1 MDSRP
6 NLQTML
12 EQILGSRNVYFQPP
26 ESLKLNYPAIVYKRS
41 NIRNIAKSKL
51 YFYYK
56 SIRTDDGVF
65 HILDKRKIN
74 WQNDVFKNDVII
86 LESNYSGLG
95 GVGYSFLSDAIIKLK
110 KDLFKTEK
118 ELKTWQNDI
127 KKKIIKQSKKNN
139 INTILESEFNPF
151 ENKQ

>member
-1 MDSRP
+1 MFWS
-6 NLQTML
+6 
-12 EQILGSRNVYFQPP
+12 
-26 ESLKLNYPAIVYKRS
+26 
-41 NIRNIAKSKL
+41 
-51 YFYYK
+51 
-56 SIRTDDGVF
+56 SIN
-65 HILDKRKIN
+65 KRKIN

-95 GVGYSFLSDAIIKLK
+95 GVGYSFLTDAIIKLK

-127 KKKIIKQSKKNN
+127 KNKIIKQSKKNN
-139 INTILESEFNPF
+139 VNTISESEFNPF